1 MGIIFNFDD
10 ELEKMQLGLRIA
22 FGKLRFITN

>member
-10 ELEKMQLGLRIA
+10 TVEKMQLGLRIT
-22 FGKLRFITN
+22 FSDLDFIID

>member
-1 MGIIFNFDD
+1 MGIIFNFGD

-22 FGKLRFITN
+22 FGKLGFITN